1 MVPAKYR
8 GSEFGALSSREGVQE
23 LVAQDKKT
31 ATVAPVQ
38 VQVQRLFNYIKRY
51 IFVIDFLKII

>member
-38 VQVQRLFNYIKRY
+38 VQVQRLINYIKRY
-51 IFVIDFLKII
+51 ILVINF